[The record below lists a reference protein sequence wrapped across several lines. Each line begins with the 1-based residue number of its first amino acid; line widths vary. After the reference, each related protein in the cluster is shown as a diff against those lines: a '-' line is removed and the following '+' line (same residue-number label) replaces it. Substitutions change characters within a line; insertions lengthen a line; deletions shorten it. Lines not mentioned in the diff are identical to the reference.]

1 MKISYKA
8 VERGQPGV
16 SGGGDKKFYASIVR
30 GRPVPMRTII
40 EEIAELNVTNTAV
53 VLANLESFLQLA
65 GRYLMR
71 GKQIDLGQ
79 LGTFT
84 PSVQSRGGRNARG
97 SRPVQHQASES
108 ELPAECVSTG

>member
-84 PSVQSRGGRNARG
+84 PSVQSRGKK
-97 SRPVQHQASES
+97 RPRK
-108 ELPAECVSTG
+108 